1 LTADERVITGIP
13 LWLLAAYLID
23 LGGVACSA
31 EEIDGPGWR
40 ARLTPAEDFQR
51 GSLVVGQVNLAL
63 DGDADALARLKTAL
77 EKKLLR
83 GGG

>member
-1 LTADERVITGIP
+1 MIADERVITGIP

-23 LGGVACSA
+23 LGGV
-31 EEIDGPGWR
+31 EHGPGEIEGPGWR
-40 ARLTPAEDFQR
+40 ARLTPAEDFRR

-63 DGDADALARLKTAL
+63 DGDADALARLNTAL